1 MLTGFLEPTS
11 GNAYVDGLDVRTNI
25 DDIYHYIGVCP
36 QQDILWDNLTG
47 REHLL
52 FYGRCVAIVLGIPVV
67 CFFQVCYRIY
77 VLCQHY

>member
-11 GNAYVDGLDVRTNI
+11 GHALVDGLDVRTNI

-52 FYGRCVAIVLGIPVV
+52 FYGRCVLCIGIDHW
-67 CFFQVCYRIY
+67 R
-77 VLCQHY
+77 